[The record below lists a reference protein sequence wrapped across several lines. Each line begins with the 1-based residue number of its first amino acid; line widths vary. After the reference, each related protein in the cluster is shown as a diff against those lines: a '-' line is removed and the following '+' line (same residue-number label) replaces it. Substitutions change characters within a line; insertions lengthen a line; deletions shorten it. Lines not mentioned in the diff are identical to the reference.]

1 MGRIEQH
8 HAYLASSLPV
18 AELRAALSHPN
29 WEIRAAVVRSLSQ
42 RGEPGPVLTA
52 LQDEHHLVRATAV
65 SVLDT
70 FGARF
75 PLERLVLASRDSAW
89 EVREMAVL
97 VLGRLGE
104 QGQHATRSLLQA
116 ALHDSSERVREAA
129 RISLQALTVP
139 PSLVPTRPA
148 WARALA
154 ACRRTLFHLW
164 LVLWKQVSV
173 MHRSIWT
180 VTALV
185 MLLGGVLA
193 LINLFVYPLYSA
205 TLSAGVL
212 TLLVLAASATG
223 AACIYGQE
231 HDSGMEI
238 ALGTPTSLRT
248 VLLFR
253 LGLVLVYNIL
263 LALGVSTLIAV
274 VNGGGIWP
282 IVQIWLV
289 PLLCLSSL
297 SLLLSVLTNAL
308 LAVQMTL
315 LLEFIQAL
323 VIVLEKFAPTGQ
335 VATLLPALHQV
346 NWSQVSTSPALLL
359 LAALCVGLAVFYA
372 PRQTRLP
379 G

>member
-1 MGRIEQH
+1 
-8 HAYLASSLPV
+8 
-18 AELRAALSHPN
+18 
-29 WEIRAAVVRSLSQ
+29 
-42 RGEPGPVLTA
+42 
-52 LQDEHHLVRATAV
+52 
-65 SVLDT
+65 
-70 FGARF
+70 
-75 PLERLVLASRDSAW
+75 
-89 EVREMAVL
+89 MAVL

-104 QGQHATRSLLQA
+104 QEHTTRSLLQA
-116 ALHDSSERVREAA
+116 ALQDRSERVREAA
-129 RISLQALTVP
+129 SISLQTLTAHP
-139 PSLVPTRPA
+139 NLAQTGSA
-148 WARALA
+148 WTRALA
-154 ACRRTLFHLW
+154 AFRHALFHLW

-185 MLLGGVLA
+185 MLLGGALA
-193 LINLFVYPLYSA
+193 LINFFVYPLYSI
-205 TLSAGVL
+205 TLSTGIL

-248 VLLFR
+248 VLFFR
-253 LGLVLVYNIL
+253 LCLVLGYNIL
-263 LALGVSTLIAV
+263 LALGVSALVAV

-282 IVQIWLV
+282 IVQFWLV

-297 SLLLSVLTNAL
+297 SLLLSVLTGAF

-315 LLEFIQAL
+315 LLEVLLAL
-323 VIVLEKFAPTGQ
+323 VIVLEKFAPTEQ
-335 VATLLPALHQV
+335 VATLLPVLHFV
-346 NWSQVSTSPALLL
+346 NWSQVSTNPALLL